1 MVSFCRIDRLRVIM
15 MPQSWE
21 SADKSIKKNVLKP
34 GVFTKKPTEC
44 STCTVI
50 VEKINVSGTSETDLR
65 DKYHT
70 TILDGEPEKTVVI
83 GEAGSEID
91 EKIERV
97 VCMMNINEKSLVTIA
112 IPLEQSDESVVSNK
126 PIIVKFEITL
136 THCKRHKPIWEWSV
150 EEKYNVA
157 LRYKERGTK
166 LFKDSQ
172 ITDAFRKFSR
182 ACKLLITLEPIADLE
197 LDKQL
202 ECNISDL
209 RLALYNNMA
218 ICQLKRKNYQHVV
231 MLCTKVLGKDG
242 NNVKALYRRGVA
254 HGSMGDNEKAIVD
267 LKAVLTLESS
277 NHSAKERFDV
287 YNTRLQKSIQRNK
300 DMMKRMFKTY

>member
-1 MVSFCRIDRLRVIM
+1 MLR
-15 MPQSWE
+15 SWE
-21 SADKSIKKNVLKP
+21 SADRSIKKNVLKP
-34 GVFTKKPTEC
+34 GIFINKKPTEC

-50 VEKINVSGTSETDLR
+50 VEKINVTGTIESDLR
-65 DKYHT
+65 EKYYT

-83 GEAGSEID
+83 GEAASEID

-97 VCMMNINEKSLVTIA
+97 ICMMNLDERSLVTITM
-112 IPLEQSDESVVSNK
+112 PLKQSDGSTVSNES
-126 PIIVKFEITL
+126 IAVEFQITL
-136 THCKRHKPIWEWSV
+136 TLCNRHKSVWEWSAA
-150 EEKYNVA
+150 EKYEVA
-157 LRYKERGTK
+157 LRYKGRGTE
-166 LFKDSQ
+166 LFKESR

-202 ECNISDL
+202 EYNINDL

-218 ICQLKRKNYQHVV
+218 ICQLKRMNYQHVIA
-231 MLCTKVLGKDG
+231 LCTKVLDKDA

-254 HGSMGDNEKAIVD
+254 YGSMGDNEKAITD

-277 NHSAKERFDV
+277 NHSAKELFDV
-287 YNTRLQKSIQRNK
+287 YNTRLQESIQRNK
-300 DMMKRMFKTY
+300 DMMRRMFKTY